1 MKVNCKALS
10 AVCVVFFVG
19 LLSGCKDGHAA
30 TTYEGREAG
39 AEWRKAALGRI
50 ENIRKAELIVQ
61 VLNRQGK
68 PLHEAQV
75 KVSMQRHAF
84 AFGSAVTARSLTVQ
98 TNDGQRY
105 RQLVEKNF
113 NKVVFENDLKWENW
127 ETSKEYTNANYRMD
141 NTDSALNWL
150 NQRGI
155 LVRGHYVVWGHL
167 EGDIRTDKTK
177 SLPPQAFRSAVMSH
191 AEDKVK
197 MIGQRVAEWDVVNHP
212 LGWGRGMMTDLFGAN
227 FYDQMFSQV
236 AKWNPQA
243 VRYINEGG
251 VLPRN
256 GYNRDLY
263 FRLISQM
270 LNRGAKIDG
279 IGFMGHFKGEENL
292 APPFEVLKTFDRYAQ
307 FGLPLQVTEFDVRF
321 GKEMGKRI
329 QLSPEQE
336 ALQADYMRD
345 FLIAAFSHPQV
356 VGVVM
361 WGFWEGS
368 HWYPDA
374 ALYRMDWSVKPN
386 GRVWEDLVLKQ
397 WWTDVAGRS
406 DQRGRFKTRGYLGD
420 YKVEVNYRG
429 KSKIVPAKLEK
440 DGATLK
446 ISLDQ

>member
-1 MKVNCKALS
+1 
-10 AVCVVFFVG
+10 
-19 LLSGCKDGHAA
+19 
-30 TTYEGREAG
+30 
-39 AEWRKAALGRI
+39 
-50 ENIRKAELIVQ
+50 
-61 VLNRQGK
+61 
-68 PLHEAQV
+68 
-75 KVSMQRHAF
+75 
-84 AFGSAVTARSLTVQ
+84 
-98 TNDGQRY
+98 
-105 RQLVEKNF
+105 
-113 NKVVFENDLKWENW
+113 
-127 ETSKEYTNANYRMD
+127 
-141 NTDSALNWL
+141 
-150 NQRGI
+150 
-155 LVRGHYVVWGHL
+155 
-167 EGDIRTDKTK
+167 
-177 SLPPQAFRSAVMSH
+177 MSH

-197 MIGQRVAEWDVVNHP
+197 MVGQRVAEWDVVNHP

-227 FYDQMFSQV
+227 FYDQMFTQV

-292 APPFEVLKTFDRYAQ
+292 APPAELLATFDRYAQ

-321 GKEMGKRI
+321 GKEMGKRF
-329 QLSPEQE
+329 QLSPGQE

-345 FLIAAFSHPQV
+345 FLIAAFSHSQV

-374 ALYRMDWSVKPN
+374 ALYRMDWSAKPN
-386 GRVWEDLVLKQ
+386 GRVWEDLVLNQ
-397 WWTDVAGRS
+397 WWTDVQGRT

-446 ISLDQ
+446 IAFDQ